1 MLILANP
8 DRPTT
13 KEGFNALIR
22 QNNGGSDEV
31 SEQIIY
37 NVGYLVYCS
46 NIYALRQLKG
56 YQDKIQS
63 LLADKMIL
71 QSRLSELE
79 QSYRTASDKWAEVSD
94 EAYELE
100 QELIKLKSKQSQEA
114 HIRGI
119 NI

>member
-1 MLILANP
+1 MLILANS
-8 DRPTT
+8 DSPTT

-46 NIYALRQLKG
+46 NIYALRRLKS
-56 YQDKIQS
+56 YQDKIES

-71 QSRLSELE
+71 KSENEGLHSRI
-79 QSYRTASDKWAEVSD
+79 K
-94 EAYELE
+94 
-100 QELIKLKSKQSQEA
+100 ELIEINDELQNELNE
-114 HIRGI
+114 RGRGQ
-119 NI
+119 

>member
-1 MLILANP
+1 MLILANQ

-22 QNNGGSDEV
+22 QNSGGSDEV

-46 NIYALRQLKG
+46 NIYALRRLKS
-56 YQDKIQS
+56 YQDKIES

-71 QSRLSELE
+71 KSENERLHSRIKELIEINDELQNELSERGLE
-79 QSYRTASDKWAEVSD
+79 IENLN
-94 EAYELE
+94 EELTQRRE
-100 QELIKLKSKQSQEA
+100 Q
-114 HIRGI
+114 
-119 NI
+119 

>member
-22 QNNGGSDEV
+22 QNSGGSDEV

-37 NVGYLVYCS
+37 NVGCSVYCS
-46 NIYALRQLKG
+46 NIYALRQLKS
-56 YQDKIQS
+56 YQDKIES

-71 QSRLSELE
+71 KSENERLHSRI
-79 QSYRTASDKWAEVSD
+79 K
-94 EAYELE
+94 
-100 QELIKLKSKQSQEA
+100 ELIEINDELQDELNE
-114 HIRGI
+114 RGLEI
-119 NI
+119 ENLNELTQRSEQ

>member
-46 NIYALRQLKG
+46 NIYALRRLKS
-56 YQDKIQS
+56 YQDKIES

-71 QSRLSELE
+71 KSENKSLHSRI
-79 QSYRTASDKWAEVSD
+79 K
-94 EAYELE
+94 
-100 QELIKLKSKQSQEA
+100 ELIEINDELQDELNE
-114 HIRGI
+114 RGLEI
-119 NI
+119 ENLNEELTQRSEQ

>member
-1 MLILANP
+1 MLILANQ

-46 NIYALRQLKG
+46 NIYALRRLKS
-56 YQDKIQS
+56 YQDKIES

-71 QSRLSELE
+71 KSENERLHSRI
-79 QSYRTASDKWAEVSD
+79 K
-94 EAYELE
+94 
-100 QELIKLKSKQSQEA
+100 ELIEINDELQDELNE
-114 HIRGI
+114 RGLEI
-119 NI
+119 ENLNELT

>member
-8 DRPTT
+8 DRPTA

-46 NIYALRQLKG
+46 NIYALRRLKS
-56 YQDKIQS
+56 YQDKIES

-71 QSRLSELE
+71 KSENERLH
-79 QSYRTASDKWAEVSD
+79 RRIK
-94 EAYELE
+94 
-100 QELIKLKSKQSQEA
+100 ELIEINDELQDELNE
-114 HIRGI
+114 RGLEI
-119 NI
+119 ENLNELTQRSEQ

>member
-1 MLILANP
+1 MLILTNP
-8 DRPTT
+8 DRPAS

-22 QNNGGSDEV
+22 QNSGGSDEV

-63 LLADKMIL
+63 LLADKMTL

-79 QSYRTASDKWAEVSD
+79 QAYRTASDKWAEVSD

-100 QELIKLKSKQSQEA
+100 QELIKLKSKQSQEVSNKQK
-114 HIRGI
+114 RL
-119 NI
+119 

>member
-13 KEGFNALIR
+13 KEGFNALIS

-46 NIYALRQLKG
+46 NIYALRRLKS
-56 YQDKIQS
+56 YQDKIES

-71 QSRLSELE
+71 QSKLSELE
-79 QSYRTASDKWAEVSD
+79 QAYRTASEKRAEVSD

-100 QELIKLKSKQSQEA
+100 QELIKLKSKQSQEVNNEQK
-114 HIRGI
+114 RL
-119 NI
+119 

>member
-8 DRPTT
+8 DRPTS

-37 NVGYLVYCS
+37 DVGYLVYCS
-46 NIYALRQLKG
+46 NIYALKRLKS
-56 YQDKIQS
+56 YQDKIES

-71 QSRLSELE
+71 QSENKRLHS
-79 QSYRTASDKWAEVSD
+79 KIK
-94 EAYELE
+94 
-100 QELIKLKSKQSQEA
+100 ELIEINDELQNELNE
-114 HIRGI
+114 RGRGQ
-119 NI
+119 

>member
-8 DRPTT
+8 DRPTS

-46 NIYALRQLKG
+46 NIYALRRLKS

-71 QSRLSELE
+71 QSENKRLHS
-79 QSYRTASDKWAEVSD
+79 KIK
-94 EAYELE
+94 
-100 QELIKLKSKQSQEA
+100 ELIEINDELQNELNE
-114 HIRGI
+114 RGRGQ
-119 NI
+119 

>member
-8 DRPTT
+8 GRPAS
-13 KEGFNALIR
+13 KESFNALIR

-46 NIYALRQLKG
+46 NIYALRRLKS
-56 YQDKIQS
+56 YQDKIES

-71 QSRLSELE
+71 KSENKSLHSKIKELIEINDELQNELSE
-79 QSYRTASDKWAEVSD
+79 
-94 EAYELE
+94 
-100 QELIKLKSKQSQEA
+100 
-114 HIRGI
+114 RGRGQ
-119 NI
+119 

>member
-22 QNNGGSDEV
+22 QNSGGSDEV

-46 NIYALRQLKG
+46 NIYALRRLKS
-56 YQDKIQS
+56 YQDKIES

-71 QSRLSELE
+71 KSENERLHSRI
-79 QSYRTASDKWAEVSD
+79 K
-94 EAYELE
+94 
-100 QELIKLKSKQSQEA
+100 ELIKINDELQDELNE
-114 HIRGI
+114 RGAD
-119 NI
+119 NE

>member
-1 MLILANP
+1 MTILTTS
-8 DRPTT
+8 DRPAS

-46 NIYALRQLKG
+46 NIYALRQLKS
-56 YQDKIQS
+56 YQDKIQY

-71 QSRLSELE
+71 KSENERLHSRIKELIEINDELQNELSERGLE
-79 QSYRTASDKWAEVSD
+79 IENLN
-94 EAYELE
+94 ELTQRRE
-100 QELIKLKSKQSQEA
+100 Q
-114 HIRGI
+114 
-119 NI
+119 

>member
-22 QNNGGSDEV
+22 QNSGGSDEV

-46 NIYALRQLKG
+46 NIYALRRLKS
-56 YQDKIQS
+56 YQDKIES

-71 QSRLSELE
+71 KSENERLHSRIKELIEINDELQNELSERGLE
-79 QSYRTASDKWAEVSD
+79 IENLN
-94 EAYELE
+94 ELTQRRE
-100 QELIKLKSKQSQEA
+100 Q
-114 HIRGI
+114 
-119 NI
+119 

>member
-1 MLILANP
+1 MTILANS

-22 QNNGGSDEV
+22 QNSGGSDEV

-46 NIYALRQLKG
+46 NIYALRQLKS
-56 YQDKIQS
+56 YQDKIES

-71 QSRLSELE
+71 K
-79 QSYRTASDKWAEVSD
+79 DKLN
-94 EAYELE
+94 ELE
-100 QELIKLKSKQSQEA
+100 QELTKLKSKLSQRRDA
-114 HIRGI
+114 
-119 NI
+119 

>member
-13 KEGFNALIR
+13 KEGFNALVR

-46 NIYALRQLKG
+46 NIYALRRLKS
-56 YQDKIQS
+56 YQDKIES
-63 LLADKMIL
+63 LLADKIIL
-71 QSRLSELE
+71 QSKLS
-79 QSYRTASDKWAEVSD
+79 
-94 EAYELE
+94 ELE
-100 QELIKLKSKQSQEA
+100 QELIKLKSKQSQEVSNEQK
-114 HIRGI
+114 RL
-119 NI
+119 

>member
-1 MLILANP
+1 MLILANQ

-22 QNNGGSDEV
+22 QNSGGSDEV

-46 NIYALRQLKG
+46 NIYALRRLKG
-56 YQDKIQS
+56 HQDKIES

-71 QSRLSELE
+71 KSENERLHSRIKELIEINDELQDELSERGLE
-79 QSYRTASDKWAEVSD
+79 IENLN
-94 EAYELE
+94 EELTQRSE
-100 QELIKLKSKQSQEA
+100 Q
-114 HIRGI
+114 
-119 NI
+119 

>member
-31 SEQIIY
+31 SKQIIY

-56 YQDKIQS
+56 YQDKIES

-71 QSRLSELE
+71 KSENEGLHSRI
-79 QSYRTASDKWAEVSD
+79 K
-94 EAYELE
+94 
-100 QELIKLKSKQSQEA
+100 ELIEINDELQNELNERV
-114 HIRGI
+114 RGQ
-119 NI
+119 

>member
-8 DRPTT
+8 DRPTS

-46 NIYALRQLKG
+46 NIYALRRLKG
-56 YQDKIQS
+56 YQDKIER

-71 QSRLSELE
+71 KSENERLHSRIKELIEINDELQDELSERGLE
-79 QSYRTASDKWAEVSD
+79 IENLN
-94 EAYELE
+94 EELTQRSE
-100 QELIKLKSKQSQEA
+100 
-114 HIRGI
+114 
-119 NI
+119 

>member
-1 MLILANP
+1 MLILANQ

-22 QNNGGSDEV
+22 QNSGGSDEV

-46 NIYALRQLKG
+46 NIYALRRLKS
-56 YQDKIQS
+56 YQDKIES

-71 QSRLSELE
+71 KSENERLHSRI
-79 QSYRTASDKWAEVSD
+79 K
-94 EAYELE
+94 
-100 QELIKLKSKQSQEA
+100 ELIKINDELQDELNE
-114 HIRGI
+114 RGAD
-119 NI
+119 NE

>member
-13 KEGFNALIR
+13 KESFNALIR

-46 NIYALRQLKG
+46 NIYALRRLKE
-56 YQDKIQS
+56 S
-63 LLADKMIL
+63 ENARLNLLADKMIL
-71 QSRLSELE
+71 KSENERLHSRIKELIEINDELQDELSERGLE
-79 QSYRTASDKWAEVSD
+79 IENLN
-94 EAYELE
+94 ELTQRRE
-100 QELIKLKSKQSQEA
+100 Q
-114 HIRGI
+114 
-119 NI
+119 

>member
-1 MLILANP
+1 MTILTNP
-8 DRPTT
+8 DRPAS

-46 NIYALRQLKG
+46 NIYALRRLKG
-56 YQDKIQS
+56 HQDKIES

-71 QSRLSELE
+71 KDKLNEL
-79 QSYRTASDKWAEVSD
+79 Q
-94 EAYELE
+94 
-100 QELIKLKSKQSQEA
+100 QELINTSLRKDT
-114 HIRGI
+114 
-119 NI
+119 